1 MTESSEQNNEPRH
14 ALYWKANIKFLLM
27 LLAFWFIASFGLG
40 ILAVDWLDQFRFL
53 GFPLGF
59 WIAQQGSII
68 AFLVIIAIYAIRMN
82 LLDKQYGVEESDEEN
97 NDFEI

>member
-1 MTESSEQNNEPRH
+1 MTESSMQKNDSAH

-27 LLAFWFIASFGLG
+27 LLALWFIASFGLG

-68 AFLVIIAIYAIRMN
+68 AFLVIIAVYAIRMN

>member
-1 MTESSEQNNEPRH
+1 MTESSVQKNDPGH
-14 ALYWKANIKFLLM
+14 ALYWKANIKILLM
-27 LLAFWFIASFGLG
+27 LLALWFIASFGLG
-40 ILAVDWLDQFRFL
+40 ILAVDWLDQFKFF

-59 WIAQQGSII
+59 WVAQQGSII